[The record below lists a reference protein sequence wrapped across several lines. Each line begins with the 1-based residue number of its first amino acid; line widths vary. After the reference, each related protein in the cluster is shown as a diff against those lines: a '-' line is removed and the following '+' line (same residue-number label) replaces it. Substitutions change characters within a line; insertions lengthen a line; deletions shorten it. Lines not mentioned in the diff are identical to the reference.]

1 MEPMLPIRLPERPR
15 RVRDDLSA
23 ALARRVG
30 PMVGVFDP
38 ASPHRRSWVVD
49 IAQVAP
55 RELAQG
61 YPGGPG
67 PGLARDAQEDDDV
80 ETPLSPT
87 TMGKFGPNTTAALIL
102 EAADVLLAGYRDAIK
117 SILRFQIDLGAQ
129 DSEDRPDDGT
139 AQAQTLLAMWAI
151 AVGELWSSHPAL
163 LWSAI
168 WARSSQRTE
177 LMDIRSPIRPTSTP
191 AASEFGSPAARSW
204 DYAPRTLGVVD
215 DVIEMIRRE
224 GGRKTQQYEPV
235 SDAAARALRDAED
248 TLCSVIAS
256 IARVDGEHPAIV
268 WIPPLP
274 DESERVATAYIVTFA
289 MVKEFFERLGMPHT
303 AVRGVF
309 PADPAD
315 SAEVLAAAREA
326 LTPTAFSLYARIV
339 EVAGEWASRG
349 GDGGARGRV
358 VAESSSSSPVLNAA
372 EHAAVQ
378 DALAR
383 ALADRLRD
391 GNQAAARSSDQP
403 VTKAQAADIE
413 FARSAD
419 PIVAT
424 AELRASACRLRLALA
439 DATTSAAGEQ
449 GVDLDRRVGLLQK
462 ESAELLRRLDLLS
475 LQLSTR
481 VIATGPGL
489 VQLSRATSDL
499 FAAYEWSTH
508 HRDVA
513 DDAFWNQVYA
523 NVGEYWTSYTSLLDE
538 SRSDREQNAV
548 DHYLGNLAGYL
559 RRSAEAK
566 QAANPATALRQAF
579 DLYNRRI
586 VPFREQQ
593 LRSRAD
599 WASSWIGAVMAGV
612 KCVVQLVDSLDGPSG
627 GPATAI
633 LSQAASW
640 VARGERLLPTDVS
653 SGVRD
658 SLATA
663 KSDIEASAARA
674 GVSLDFA
681 ERDVRSA
688 PRTLQADAVR

>member
-1 MEPMLPIRLPERPR
+1 MLPIRLPERPR

-30 PMVGVFDP
+30 PMLGVFDP
-38 ASPHRRSWVVD
+38 SSPHRRSWVVD
-49 IAQVAP
+49 VAQVAP

-61 YPGGPG
+61 FPGGPV
-67 PGLARDAQEDDDV
+67 AIRSTQDEEDV

-102 EAADVLLAGYRDAIK
+102 EAADVLLVDYRDAIE
-117 SILRFQIDLGAQ
+117 SILRFQIDVA
-129 DSEDRPDDGT
+129 DRDAGPRADDGT
-139 AQAQTLLAMWAI
+139 TQVRTLLAMWAI

-177 LMDIRSPIRPTSTP
+177 LMYIRSPIRPTSAP

-204 DYAPRTLGVVD
+204 DYAPRTLGIVD
-215 DVIEMIRRE
+215 DVLEMIRRE

-235 SDAAARALRDAED
+235 SDAAARVLRDAED

-274 DESERVATAYIVTFA
+274 DESERVATAYVVTFA
-289 MVKEFFERLGMPHT
+289 VAKEFFERLGMSHA

-309 PADPAD
+309 PIDPAN
-315 SAEVLAAAREA
+315 SPQVLAAAREE

-349 GDGGARGRV
+349 GDGGARGRGT
-358 VAESSSSSPVLNAA
+358 VAESSSSSPVLSTA

-391 GNQAAARSSDQP
+391 GKEAAGRSPDHP
-403 VTKAQAADIE
+403 VTAAEAADIE
-413 FARSAD
+413 FARSAE

-424 AELRASACRLRLALA
+424 AELRASACRLRLALL
-439 DATTSAAGEQ
+439 DASASGDEQ
-449 GVDLDRRVGLLQK
+449 NGVDLDRRVAVLQE
-462 ESAELLRRLDLLS
+462 ESGELLRRLDLLS

-499 FAAYEWSTH
+499 FAAYEWSTQQH
-508 HRDVA
+508 GIA
-513 DDAFWNQVYA
+513 NDAFWSDVYGK
-523 NVGEYWTSYTSLLDE
+523 VGEYWTSYTSLLDE
-538 SRSDREQNAV
+538 SRPDREQNAV

-566 QAANPATALRQAF
+566 QTANPATALRQAF
-579 DLYNRRI
+579 ELYNRRI

-599 WASSWIGAVMAGV
+599 WAGSWIGAVMAGV
-612 KCVVQLVDSLDGPSG
+612 RCVVQLVDSLDGPSG
-627 GPATAI
+627 GPATAF

-640 VARGERLLPTDVS
+640 IARGERLLPTDVS

-663 KSDIEASAARA
+663 KAEVERSAARA
-674 GVSLDFA
+674 GVPLDLA
-681 ERDVRSA
+681 ERDARTTQRSA
-688 PRTLQADAVR
+688 RVDASR